1 MTTDTSSTR
10 DGQDTTDKTPQDAA
24 QAAETTETA
33 EATTSQESAE
43 ALPAAEQDGS
53 AQPDSDDAAASAQPD
68 DAAAETDETQE
79 APESAAPAA
88 SRAYELLGGK
98 QHELAT
104 PTVAHQAA
112 VGRLVAH
119 MAAAVDFAGLGR
131 VLPGPCFVELAPD
144 TILQP
149 DVLVVLND
157 NAEIITPE
165 RIHGAPDMVIEV
177 AAPETL
183 GYDRSDKFKAY
194 ARAGVR
200 EYWLADL
207 AERSIKVW
215 ALETPTPAAA
225 AQKSGGFFAA
235 IGNFFKRLM
244 NLDVPAAA
252 ATAAGAPAFQSLGAF
267 QGQATLR
274 SRLLPDIK
282 VNAQQC
288 FL

>member
-1 MTTDTSSTR
+1 M
-10 DGQDTTDKTPQDAA
+10 TPQETA
-24 QAAETTETA
+24 QAADTAETTEA
-33 EATTSQESAE
+33 AAPQESAGPP
-43 ALPAAEQDGS
+43 PAAEPNGS
-53 AQPDSDDAAASAQPD
+53 EQAASEQADDAAASEQAP
-68 DAAAETDETQE
+68 AETQE
-79 APESAAPAA
+79 TEETPASAAPAA

-98 QHELAT
+98 QRELAT
-104 PTVAHQAA
+104 PTVEHQAA
-112 VGRLVAH
+112 VGRFVAH

-149 DVLVVLND
+149 DVIVVLND

-165 RIHGAPDMVIEV
+165 RIHGVPDMVIEV
-177 AAPETL
+177 AAPETAS
-183 GYDRSDKFKAY
+183 YDRSDKFKAY

-215 ALETPTPAAA
+215 ALETPAPAAA
-225 AQKSGGFFAA
+225 AQDSGGGFFAA

-252 ATAAGAPAFQSLGAF
+252 AAAAGAPAFQSLGAF

-274 SRLLPDIK
+274 SRLLPDVK

>member
-1 MTTDTSSTR
+1 MTTGTPPTTDT
-10 DGQDTTDKTPQDAA
+10 QDTTDTPPPETA
-24 QAAETTETA
+24 QAAETPETPETTETT
-33 EATTSQESAE
+33 ETTGTAASQERTE
-43 ALPAAEQDGS
+43 PAAEENGS
-53 AQPDSDDAAASAQPD
+53 TQADDAAQETE
-68 DAAAETDETQE
+68 AAQE

-88 SRAYELLGGK
+88 SRTYELLGGK

-104 PTVAHQAA
+104 PTVAHQATVA
-112 VGRLVAH
+112 RLVAH

-149 DVLVVLND
+149 DVIVVLNN

-177 AAPETL
+177 AAPETVS
-183 GYDRSDKFKAY
+183 YDRSDKFKAY

-200 EYWLADL
+200 EYWLADM

-225 AQKSGGFFAA
+225 AQESSGFFAA

-252 ATAAGAPAFQSLGAF
+252 ATPGAPAFQSLGAF